1 VPSRTIPRKGTWQ
14 GEYPPP
20 PPASP
25 LAYLHNPMD
34 LDLDMM
40 SKATQQDKA
49 MR

>member
-1 VPSRTIPRKGTWQ
+1 MPRKGP
-14 GEYPPP
+14 GRGREEYPPP
-20 PPASP
+20 PPTSP